1 MKNGTQQLTATSKVE
16 DPVTGEFIILGKGT
30 NTWWVREGASTNITM
45 TVKPASN
52 SFAYVSLNG
61 SSYSSLGSG
70 EKTVPV
76 SPMEGPEHYEIV
88 FVNATSSPKTADES
102 HLGMWSALCFTSLVA
117 ASAILTRSRRRR
129 KNEE

>member
-1 MKNGTQQLTATSKVE
+1 MYNGGTQLTATSKIT
-16 DPVTGEFIILGKGT
+16 DKSGNLIIQGTGTTSWL
-30 NTWWVREGASTNITM
+30 VREGANTDLKMIVTPS
-45 TVKPASN
+45 SN

-61 SSYSSLGSG
+61 SSYSSFGSG
-70 EKTVPV
+70 EKTVTV

-117 ASAILTRSRRRR
+117 ASAILTGSRKRR
-129 KNEE
+129 KNEK